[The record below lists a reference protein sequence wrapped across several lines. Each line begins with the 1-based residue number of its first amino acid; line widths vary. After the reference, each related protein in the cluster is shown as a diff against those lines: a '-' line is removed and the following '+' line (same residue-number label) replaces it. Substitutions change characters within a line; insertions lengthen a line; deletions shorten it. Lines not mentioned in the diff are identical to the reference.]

1 MSINNAIKKVNPEV
15 EYNLSNIIDED
26 IFPWVKSIKTVRR
39 IVKKDLEG
47 ENLLKTQVAGTG
59 RGLVYKIK
67 GKNII
72 KFLEK
77 NGSGLMIASPN

>member
-1 MSINNAIKKVNPEV
+1 MSIQNAIKKVDSDR
-15 EYNLSNIIDED
+15 EYNLSNIIDEEL
-26 IFPWVKSIKTVRR
+26 FPWVKSIKTVRR
-39 IVKKDLEG
+39 IVKRDIDG
-47 ENLLKTQVAGTG
+47 ENLLKTRVTGQG

-77 NGSGLMIASPN
+77 YGSGLAIAS

>member
-1 MSINNAIKKVNPEV
+1 MSIINAIKKVDPER
-15 EYNLSNIIDED
+15 EYNLSNIIGEE

-39 IVKKDLEG
+39 IVKRDIES
-47 ENLLKTQVAGTG
+47 ENLLKTRVTGSG

-77 NGSGLMIASPN
+77 YGSGLMIAS

>member
-1 MSINNAIKKVNPEV
+1 MSINNAIKKIDPSK
-15 EYNLSNIIDED
+15 EYNLSNIIAED
-26 IFPWVKSIKTVRR
+26 VFPWVKSIKTVRR
-39 IVKKDLEG
+39 IVKRDIEG
-47 ENLLKTQVAGTG
+47 ENLLKTRVTGTG

-77 NGSGLMIASPN
+77 YGSGLMMAS